1 MRYTGPKNRLARRE
15 GVDLG
20 LKTVGSK
27 SHGDLLKKL
36 NIVPGQHGKNLR
48 RKITDYGV
56 QLRSKQTLKRMY
68 GLNERQLRKYYDMAS
83 KTEGN
88 TAELL
93 VHFLER
99 RLDNVIF
106 RMGIAPTRAS
116 ARQLVSHG
124 HVTINNKKVTIP
136 SYLVSVGEETGCK
149 DDTTKI
155 PYIIESTQRKEYVLP
170 KWLDRKGFVGKIKDM
185 PSLESFTDEVN
196 LQYVVEFYS
205 R

>member
-15 GVDLG
+15 GIDLG

-27 SHGDLLKKL
+27 AHGGLLKKL

-48 RKITDYGV
+48 RKTTDYGV
-56 QLRSKQTLKRMY
+56 QLRTKQKLKRLY

-99 RLDNVIF
+99 RLDNVLY
-106 RMGIAPTRAS
+106 RMGISPTRAS

-124 HVTINNKKVTIP
+124 HVTINDKKVSIP
-136 SYLVSVGEETGCK
+136 SYLVAVSEVIGCK
-149 DDTTKI
+149 EDTAKI
-155 PYIIESTQRKEYVLP
+155 PYITESASRKEYVWP
-170 KWLDRKGFVGKIKDM
+170 KWIDRKGFVAKIKEM
-185 PSLESFTDEVN
+185 PSLESFTEDIN